1 MQTKISRA
9 QRTSTT
15 TVGLVA
21 TIEDGQ
27 YTLTDAHGRIA
38 ATGPEFDATLATA
51 IEWLAANPHDVRRR
65 SIVPNAYKAKYAL
78 TKDTCGDSLAFA
90 IKDLVNPTGKRV
102 EIESLEALMA
112 ANGIDTDRWS
122 HLNNGQR
129 VMNTSNVLRAKVKR
143 GERVVVG
150 DDSYGA

>member
-9 QRTSTT
+9 QRASTT
-15 TVGLVA
+15 TAGLVA
-21 TIEDGQ
+21 TIADGQ
-27 YTLTDAHGRIA
+27 YTLADAAGRIA
-38 ATGPEFDATLATA
+38 ATGPEFDAALTTA
-51 IEWLAANPHDVRRR
+51 IEWLAANPLDTRRR
-65 SIVPNAYKAKYAL
+65 SIVPTAYKTKYAL
-78 TKDTCGDSLAFA
+78 TNDTCGDALAFA

-102 EIESLEALMA
+102 EIETLEALMA
-112 ANGIDTDRWS
+112 TNGIDTDRWS